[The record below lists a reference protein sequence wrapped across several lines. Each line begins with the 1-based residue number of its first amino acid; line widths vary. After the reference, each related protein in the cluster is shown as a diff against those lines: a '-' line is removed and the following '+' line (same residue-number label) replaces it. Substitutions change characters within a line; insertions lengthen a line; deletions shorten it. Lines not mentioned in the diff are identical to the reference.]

1 MSSTT
6 ITGLPAAATLNGSEL
21 VAADQTV
28 SGTTSTVKVKIA
40 QPGGIATLA
49 AIGTLQ
55 PTQFP
60 GLTGDVTASE
70 GQLYTQLVA
79 SGVTAGTY
87 GSATQ
92 VPQLTIDGK
101 GRVTAASNV
110 TISGGTTFTF
120 TPQAAPTLAAGIT
133 WGDSTQNALETYI
146 NGAKGWLPTVLMV
159 GTAITT
165 VSLPANTATSILPS
179 TYIGTLTLPANFL
192 VAGKTVRITIRGYV
206 SSPPTSSSQVI
217 PSLVIGSTTVG
228 GSAGNG
234 SGFDTSAS
242 LFTLQYTLTC
252 LTTGTSGTVM
262 TSLDAGADG
271 TQSVVAQTSTRWSD
285 TIAGASSTVNTTV
298 ANTLNV
304 TLNCTNALT
313 VKITHAMIE
322 VIA

>member
-1 MSSTT
+1 MPTNPTPTFQSLTLSGGTV
-6 ITGLPAAATLNGSEL
+6 TGVPNAVNPSD
-21 VAADQTV
+21 VVPFQQT
-28 SGTTSTVKVKIA
+28 
-40 QPGGIATLA
+40 
-49 AIGTLQ
+49 
-55 PTQFP
+55 F
-60 GLTGDVTASE
+60 
-70 GQLYTQLVA
+70 VA
-79 SGVTAGTY
+79 SGASAAAGLVPSPGTTAGTTRFLREDATWQLVP
-87 GSATQ
+87 GS
-92 VPQLTIDGK
+92 
-101 GRVTAASNV
+101 
-110 TISGGTTFTF
+110 GTTFTF
-120 TPQAAPTLAAGIT
+120 VPQAAPTLAAGIT
-133 WGDSTQNALETYI
+133 WGDSTQNALQTYI
-146 NGAKGWLPTVLMV
+146 NGASGWIPTVLMV

-165 VSLPANTATSILPS
+165 ISLPASTPTSILPS
-179 TYIGTLTLPANFL
+179 TFIGTATLPANFL

-206 SSPPTSSSQVI
+206 SSSPTSSSQVL

-298 ANTLNV
+298 ANALNV
-304 TLNCTNALT
+304 KLNCSNPLT